1 LWTKMHM
8 TKKISILH
16 IDDHEILRDCLK
28 QLISL
33 EGKYEI
39 THQLDSTKNTLD
51 TLSKANI
58 DILISD
64 ISVDGTDMVAFIKR
78 IKSSFP
84 AIPIIALSMHE
95 DLYVIKSILKAG
107 ADAYVSK
114 KSPYVDLVHAIEST
128 IAGKKY
134 ICPETSL
141 LFAASV
147 SLYENKSH
155 EKLTYREF
163 HIFSLLAQGTS
174 VNDIAKSLNLSPKT
188 ISSHKS
194 RMMEKMA
201 FKSNADMV
209 KYYLENVL
217 HE

>member
-1 LWTKMHM
+1 MEK
-8 TKKISILH
+8 
-16 IDDHEILRDCLK
+16 
-28 QLISL
+28 
-33 EGKYEI
+33 
-39 THQLDSTKNTLD
+39 
-51 TLSKANI
+51 I
-58 DILISD
+58 DILIAD
-64 ISVDGTDMVAFIKR
+64 ISVDGTDMFALIKR
-78 IKSSFP
+78 VKSKYP
-84 AIPIIALSMHE
+84 NMPIITLSMHE
-95 DLYVIKSILKAG
+95 DLYVVKSILKAG

-114 KSPYVDLVHAIEST
+114 KSPYVDLLHAIKSSMS
-128 IAGKKY
+128 GKKY

-147 SLYENKSH
+147 NLYEDKSH

-217 HE
+217 ND